1 MRNNVTYNGQ
11 EPDSREIDPTDW
23 TWTYIFI
30 NKDATKNK
38 KRYEALQKTLD
49 SVNEKIAK
57 LFEMKSENFDRFVQ
71 LATSKNLFDPE
82 NVDIN
87 DSIYD
92 NLSGIKS
99 IRNKLATCDKSISE
113 MDAKIFDITAEI
125 KEIYKGGLEPEVRIK
140 TKEIVYAY
148 DMQSYV
154 KSHPEIYGNVNY
166 N

>member
-1 MRNNVTYNGQ
+1 MKNNITYNGQ

-38 KRYEALQKTLD
+38 KRYEALQKSLD
-49 SVNEKIAK
+49 SINEKIAK
-57 LFEMKSENFDRFVQ
+57 LFDVKSENFNKFVQ
-71 LATSKNLFDPE
+71 LATSKNVFDPE
-82 NVDIN
+82 NIDVN

-99 IRNKLATCDKSISE
+99 IRNKILSCDKSISE
-113 MDAKIFDITAEI
+113 MDARVFEITSEI
-125 KEIYKGGLEPEVRIK
+125 KEIYESGLEPEVRIK

-166 N
+166 K